1 MKMIKECGFDAI
13 DFDLGWMQPWGCLDN
28 PELTRWESA
37 SEDELLEHM
46 RPYKE
51 AAAEYGIVFDQL
63 HATYPTYHK
72 TEEGRRRIDHL
83 MNRQVMLCGYLDCPR
98 LVIHPGYLEYY
109 EQLTDAETWDAN
121 IRLFSSLIPALKK
134 YNVIVCIENLFTER
148 ARKII
153 EGVCGSA
160 EEACRYIDT
169 LNEMA
174 GEKRFG
180 FCLDTGHSLMLGK
193 DMRNFIHTIG
203 PRLEALHLN
212 DNDGNDDLHTLP
224 YTGKLDWE
232 RTANALRDVGYR
244 NTVNFELGLGQFPA
258 QTRPAVLQYI
268 ASIGKYIADKLE
280 KINS

>member
-1 MKMIKECGFDAI
+1 
-13 DFDLGWMQPWGCLDN
+13 
-28 PELTRWESA
+28 
-37 SEDELLEHM
+37 
-46 RPYKE
+46 
-51 AAAEYGIVFDQL
+51 
-63 HATYPTYHK
+63 
-72 TEEGRRRIDHL
+72 
-83 MNRQVMLCGYLDCPR
+83 
-98 LVIHPGYLEYY
+98 
-109 EQLTDAETWDAN
+109 
-121 IRLFSSLIPALKK
+121 
-134 YNVIVCIENLFTER
+134 VCIENLFTER

-153 EGVCGSA
+153 EDVCGSA

-203 PRLEALHLN
+203 PRLKALHLN

-280 KINS
+280 KTNS